1 MGQNKA
7 FRKFIVGIDKRK
19 MDDIIY
25 VNKTTCYNMRF
36 SWIFEPKHGRDF
48 HAFARQCL
56 KINAKI
62 QNLRRQAD
70 AAEKEL
76 ENIMENMSKS
86 IQQKG
91 GVHYGGR
98 GQER

>member
-1 MGQNKA
+1 MFYGKNKA

-19 MDDIIY
+19 MDAIIY
-25 VNKTTCYNMRF
+25 VNRTTCYNIRF
-36 SWIFEPKHGRDF
+36 SWIFELKHGRDF
-48 HAFARQCL
+48 NAFARQYL

-62 QNLRRQAD
+62 QNPRRQAD

-76 ENIMENMSKS
+76 ESMSKS